1 MCADGSSPML
11 CDKNQCAT
19 AKCEGRGD
27 VTCVVDPCNKCQ
39 VSFVDASNKPVT
51 CDGKY
56 KNETSVI
63 NRCRTERVYIRNKTY
78 HNCSLKCT
86 CYTFAKNC
94 KVILSTISDFVY
106 FAKLMHIWAINFT
119 LNRLFC

>member
-1 MCADGSSPML
+1 MSQSGHIIFLSYLICCFPVCADGSSPML

-63 NRCRTERVYIRNKTY
+63 NRCRRERVYK
-78 HNCSLKCT
+78 K
-86 CYTFAKNC
+86 K
-94 KVILSTISDFVY
+94 
-106 FAKLMHIWAINFT
+106 
-119 LNRLFC
+119 